1 MGSATQS
8 RKISRSLSPAKPVL
22 YCVYD
27 LLYLTISYVQCH
39 VSVVMCYNNNKSAD
53 LSPWGLS
60 RRVLLF
66 CIICCQPNL
75 SFWTS
80 DSVLFL
86 KICLNQLHL
95 AMYQLCQ
102 AEHTGSNQTRQ
113 RVARLAKTR
122 NFSEL
127 FYELCINKELSTW
140 VWFI

>member
-1 MGSATQS
+1 MFWVRRRSPKRYRGPS
-8 RKISRSLSPAKPVL
+8 RLQNPFFIVCMICSSSLFHMFNVM
-22 YCVYD
+22 
-27 LLYLTISYVQCH
+27 H
-39 VSVVMCYNNNKSAD
+39 VSVVMCYNNNKS
-53 LSPWGLS
+53 

-66 CIICCQPNL
+66 CIICCPPNL

-80 DSVLFL
+80 PSVLFPN
-86 KICLNQLHL
+86 ICLNQPHL

-102 AEHTGSNQTRQ
+102 AAHTGSNQTRQ

-127 FYELCINKELSTW
+127 FYELCINKELLTW